1 MGFSVSGSTVVI
13 LIGCL
18 IAFSAA
24 FTVATDSFDRIT
36 TAQDERADHLLDQQ
50 NTAIEINDVQRD
62 NETVTVT
69 VTNTDSTTLAIDR
82 TDLLVDGEYR
92 NETPTIRT
100 GTNDELREGTNLWI
114 PGDRLEYEIESN
126 GDRVKIIT
134 QNGVVGSA
142 TLTEE
147 S

>member
-36 TAQDERADHLLDQQ
+36 TVQDERADRLLDQQ
-50 NTAIEINDVQRD
+50 NTAIEISDVRRD
-62 NETVTVT
+62 NETVTIT
-69 VTNTDSTTLAIDR
+69 VTNTGSTTLAIDR

-100 GTNDELREGTNLWI
+100 GTNGDPKEGTNLWI

-126 GDRVKIIT
+126 GDRVKVIT
-134 QNGVVGSA
+134 QNGVAGSA
-142 TLTEE
+142 TLPEA